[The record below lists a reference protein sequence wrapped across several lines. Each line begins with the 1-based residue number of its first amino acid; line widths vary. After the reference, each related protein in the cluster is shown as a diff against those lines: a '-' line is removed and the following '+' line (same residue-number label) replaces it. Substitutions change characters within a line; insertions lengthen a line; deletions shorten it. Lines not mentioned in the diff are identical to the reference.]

1 MTPASLFRDDAHMT
15 LDEQIIEKQTRLQR
29 LKEALELLPPGVS
42 QYSIDGESFNFDRAS
57 LLKEIRALEHDITAL
72 QNRGH
77 SRLTGLNIGS
87 FY

>member
-1 MTPASLFRDDAHMT
+1 MKLE
-15 LDEQIIEKQTRLQR
+15 DEIIEKKNRLQR

-42 QYSIDGESFNFDRAS
+42 SYSIDGETFNFDRAS

-72 QNRGH
+72 ENRGH
-77 SRLTGLNIGS
+77 SRLTGLDLGA